1 MIRFENVGMRYG
13 MDSEILK
20 DISFELERG
29 SFHFLT
35 GASGAGKSSLL
46 KLLYLAHRPSRGL
59 TSFFDVN
66 TVISTRAALPKLRR
80 RIGVVFQE
88 FRLLEHLTAVENV
101 MLPMVLAGEVKEER
115 LKEQSKELLSW
126 VGLKDKFEAR
136 PSTLSGGEK
145 QRLAIARAV
154 IGRPDLLLA
163 DEPTGNV
170 DPEMAQRLMHLF
182 VELNKIGT
190 TTVIATH
197 DISMV
202 KHMNAPELR
211 LKNGELELIPAAG
224 NAANPTVGEV

>member
-1 MIRFENVGMRYG
+1 MRYG